1 MSEATGS
8 LTLAQTVRR
17 FAADWRRY
25 KDYVF
30 YTAKAELR
38 AEVANAY
45 LDWLWWVLEPLCLMV
60 VYTIIFGVIF
70 QVSEPYFPAFV
81 MSGIAMW
88 RFFNLSVHDS
98 ATLVKNRKMVVTRIY
113 VPKQMILLV
122 YLLRCAY
129 KSLFSFIIVFA
140 MMVFYGISPSF
151 SMLMLVPGYI
161 LLFLVTYVVS
171 CLVMHIGVFVEDM
184 PYIVNVG
191 LTMLMYF
198 TGTFWSIENRVPAP
212 FGVWLMRA
220 NPVAHAISLAR
231 NGLLYNTISLHWT
244 YFAWI
249 AVLLFL
255 AVVVTRLIY
264 QNENTYVKV
273 I

>member
-1 MSEATGS
+1 MSAS
-8 LTLAQTVRR
+8 RDRLTLLQTARR
-17 FAADWRRY
+17 LLKDLRTY

-38 AEVANAY
+38 SEIANAY
-45 LDWLWWVLEPLCLMV
+45 LDWIWWVLEPFCLMI
-60 VYTIIFGVIF
+60 VYTVVFGVIF
-70 QVSEPYFPAFV
+70 KSKEPCFPAFV
-81 MSGIAMW
+81 MTGIAMW

-161 LLFLVTYVVS
+161 LLFLVTYVPAVS
-171 CLVMHIGVFVEDM
+171 VGVMR
-184 PYIVNVG
+184 
-191 LTMLMYF
+191 LF
-198 TGTFWSIENRVPAP
+198 TG
-212 FGVWLMRA
+212 G
-220 NPVAHAISLAR
+220 
-231 NGLLYNTISLHWT
+231 
-244 YFAWI
+244 
-249 AVLLFL
+249 
-255 AVVVTRLIY
+255 
-264 QNENTYVKV
+264 
-273 I
+273 